1 MARPKTYELTE
12 AEQRDLFA
20 LISQGKALPEK
31 YRFILF
37 EDKREVELVWN
48 GKTRDVCTTVL
59 PFQTLEHIDEPRT
72 ETKTQPDFF
81 DSRGRQQRGW
91 TNKLIWGDN
100 KLILSSLKS
109 GALRQQI
116 EDAGG
121 LKLIYID
128 PPFDVGADFS
138 MDIEIGGETFHKE
151 ANLLEQIAYR
161 DTWGRGADSF
171 ISMIYERL
179 VLMRDLMA
187 EDASIYVHC
196 DWRVNSFIKLAMDE
210 IFGTN
215 CFVNEV
221 IWKRKGGSANPQNR
235 LGVVTDSL
243 IHFSKTGSYYF
254 QPQFTRD
261 SEDVKRYIA
270 ERFTNADT
278 DGRKYRK
285 SPIISPNPRPNLTYE
300 YKGIKPP
307 KNGWSISREIM
318 EQWDLEDR
326 LCFPKEKD
334 GRIERKIYL
343 DEYQGQPVPNLWTDI
358 FVINPVADE
367 RLDYPTQKPESLLE
381 RVIEISSN
389 EGDLVADFFCGS
401 GTTAAVAEKLG
412 RKWIATDLGKFGIH
426 TTRKRLI
433 GVQREKKAKEQDFRA
448 FEVLNLGRYERQAYL
463 NVGGRLT
470 GPQKEQALLQKERDF
485 RELILR
491 AYKATQLGGDANR
504 GNSAGAASA
513 PQDGFF
519 HGARNGRL
527 VVIGP
532 INLPVG
538 RLFVE
543 EVITECRKRGAS
555 RVDMLAFEF
564 EMGLFP
570 AVLEEAKSKGIDLSP
585 KYIPAEVFDKRAV
598 DKGQVVFHDISFVE
612 ATPRY
617 DTKDKKKKLSI
628 RIELTDFSVYYTQG
642 AAEAAIA
649 AMKEGKSEV
658 MCEQGQLYKVNKNKD
673 GIVSKVRLTKLWTDW
688 VDYWAV
694 DFDFMQRKEII
705 KVPRSLGLQGH
716 LPDINPVQ
724 GELAEFEDRWTG
736 GYIFENEWQSFRTR
750 QNRELELT
758 SVEHSYERPGRY
770 TVAVKVI
777 DIFGNDT
784 MTLVPVNVG

>member
-1 MARPKTYELTE
+1 MARQDKKTYELSE
-12 AEQRDLFA
+12 AEQRDLVT
-20 LISQGKALPEK
+20 LIQQGKPLPEK

-59 PFQTLEHIDEPRT
+59 PFQSLEHIDEPRT
-72 ETKTQPDFF
+72 ETKTQADLF
-81 DSRGRQQRGW
+81 DSRGRQLRGW

-100 KLILSSLKS
+100 KLILSSLKA

-171 ISMIYERL
+171 IAMIYERL
-179 VLMRDLMA
+179 ILMRDLMA
-187 EDASIYVHC
+187 EDGSIYVHC
-196 DWRVNSFIKLAMDE
+196 DWRVSWAIRAVLSEVFGHSNFRNEIIRIKCNPKNYTSTAFGNFHDTIFFFSRSGRTQLNSVFDVRDEDQLAADFPQIEAGTGRQYTTVALHAKGLRQGPTGKAWRDILPPTGRHWAFIPETLDQFDE
-210 IFGTN
+210 DGLIEWSSTG
-215 CFVNEV
+215 
-221 IWKRKGGSANPQNR
+221 NPR
-235 LGVVTDSL
+235 L
-243 IHFSKTGSYYF
+243 
-254 QPQFTRD
+254 
-261 SEDVKRYIA
+261 KRY
-270 ERFTNADT
+270 ADDD
-278 DGRKYRK
+278 DGKAVQD
-285 SPIISPNPRPNLTYE
+285 IWE
-300 YKGIKPP
+300 YKDPG
-307 KNGWSISREIM
+307 
-318 EQWDLEDR
+318 DR
-326 LCFPKEKD
+326 
-334 GRIERKIYL
+334 I
-343 DEYQGQPVPNLWTDI
+343 
-358 FVINPVADE
+358 AD
-367 RLDYPTQKPESLLE
+367 YATQKPEGLLE
-381 RVIEISSN
+381 RIINASSN

-401 GTTAAVAEKLG
+401 GTTAAIAEKLG
-412 RKWIATDLGKFGIH
+412 RKWITTDLGKFAIH

-433 GVQREKKAKEQDFRA
+433 GVQRELKKAEKDFRA

-463 NVGGRLT
+463 NVGGRLS
-470 GPQKEQALLQKERDF
+470 GEQKAQALAQKETEFRD
-485 RELILR
+485 LILR
-491 AYKATQLGGDANR
+491 AYKATGFGGNE
-504 GNSAGAASA
+504 GAQA
-513 PQDGFF
+513 QDGFF

-555 RVDMLAFEF
+555 RVDVLAFEF

-570 AVLEEAKSKGIDLSP
+570 AVLEEARGKGIDLSP

-617 DTKDKKKKLSI
+617 DKKSKFAVA
-628 RIELTDFSVYYTQG
+628 IELTDFSVYYTQG

-658 MCEQGQLYKVNKNKD
+658 MCEQGQLYKVAKNKE
-673 GIVSKVRLTKLWTDW
+673 GIITKDRLTKHWTDW

-694 DFDFMQRKEII
+694 DFDYMSRKEII
-705 KVPRSLGLQGH
+705 KVPVGSGLGGVAT
-716 LPDINPVQ
+716 LPGFEPDQ
-724 GELAEFEDRWTG
+724 GEMPMQQFEERWTG

-750 QNRELELT
+750 QNRDLELT
-758 SVEHSYERPGRY
+758 TALHTYDRPGRY

-784 MTLVPVNVG
+784 MTLVAVNVG

>member
-1 MARPKTYELTE
+1 MARPQKE
-12 AEQRDLFA
+12 AYDLSDAEKRDLVQ
-20 LISQGKALPEK
+20 LIQQGKPLPEK

-48 GKTRDVCTTVL
+48 GKSREICTTVL
-59 PFQTLEHIDEPRT
+59 PFQSLEHIDEPRA
-72 ETKTQPDFF
+72 ETKSQEDLF
-81 DSRGRQQRGW
+81 DSRGRQQKGW

-100 KLILSSLKS
+100 KLILSSLKA

-138 MDIEIGGETFHKE
+138 IDIEIGGETFHKE

-179 VLMRDLMA
+179 VLMRDLLA
-187 EDASIYVHC
+187 DDGSIYFHC
-196 DWRVNSFIKLAMDE
+196 DWRVNAYVRLALGE
-210 IFGTN
+210 VFGTRN
-215 CFVNEV
+215 FINE
-221 IWKRKGGSANPQNR
+221 ITWKRAHTVKGNIGQGSKYLGAN
-235 LGVVTDSL
+235 TDT
-243 IHFSKTGSYYF
+243 IFIFSK
-254 QPQFTRD
+254 
-261 SEDVKRYIA
+261 
-270 ERFTNADT
+270 
-278 DGRKYRK
+278 
-285 SPIISPNPRPNLTYE
+285 SPHYTFNNIFLPYS
-300 YKGIKPP
+300 
-307 KNGWSISREIM
+307 
-318 EQWDLEDR
+318 
-326 LCFPKEKD
+326 
-334 GRIERKIYL
+334 
-343 DEYQGQPVPNLWTDI
+343 DEYIEQFFKYSEPTSGRRYRLTSMIGPGGAAKGNPNYEVMGITRYWRYSPKTMQELIEKGLVVQTSPGTVPQKKQFLDDGDGVSIQSLWDDI
-358 FVINPVADE
+358 TGIGASSSE
-367 RLDYPTQKPESLLE
+367 GTDYPTQKPERLIDRIL
-381 RVIEISSN
+381 RTSSN
-389 EGDLVADFFCGS
+389 EGDLVADFFVGS
-401 GTTAAVAEKLG
+401 GTTSAVAEKLG

-433 GVQREKKAKEQDFRA
+433 GVQRELKAAEKPFRA

-463 NVGGRLT
+463 NVGGRLS
-470 GPQKEQALLQKERDF
+470 GAQKEQALARKELEFRD
-485 RELILR
+485 LILR
-491 AYKATQLGGDANR
+491 AYKAQPLEGEA
-504 GNSAGAASA
+504 
-513 PQDGFF
+513 FF
-519 HGARNGRL
+519 HGKNGGRL
-527 VVIGP
+527 VVVGP

-555 RVDMLAFEF
+555 RVDVLAFEF

-570 AVLEEAKSKGIDLSP
+570 AVLEEAKQKGIDLAP

-617 DTKDKKKKLSI
+617 DKKRKLEVT
-628 RIELTDFSVYYTQG
+628 IELTDFSVYYTQG

-649 AMKEGKSEV
+649 AMKEGKSDV
-658 MCEQGQLYKVNKNKD
+658 LCEQGQLIKVSKNKA
-673 GIVSKVRLTKLWTDW
+673 GVVTRELLTKTWTDW

-694 DFDFMQRKEII
+694 DFDYMSRKEII
-705 KVPRSLGLQGH
+705 KVPKGSGVEEPR
-716 LPDINPVQ
+716 PVRYVSPV
-724 GELAEFEDRWTG
+724 EFEERWTG

-750 QNRELELT
+750 QNRALELAT
-758 SVEHSYERPGRY
+758 APHTYDRPGRY

-784 MTLVPVNVG
+784 MTLVPIAVG